1 MFSGLLAQNAK
12 NFNFATNF
20 LLVTIYLLHKLVFRS
35 VTYCTSKIWHW
46 LIVKNG
52 QMCVQFLT
60 ISDQH
65 HTHICPFFELMSKD
79 GLDSQSHVEISS
91 LYIMFHVSN
100 DVHFENYH
108 LITKYLRRFLYID
121 YRKYGFC
128 LLIRYFLS
136 LDLSFCRKTHDLYMY
151 AILYRTH

>member
-1 MFSGLLAQNAK
+1 
-12 NFNFATNF
+12 
-20 LLVTIYLLHKLVFRS
+20 
-35 VTYCTSKIWHW
+35 
-46 LIVKNG
+46 
-52 QMCVQFLT
+52 MCVQFLT